1 MICNSMYGD
10 IVEKEDGSIR
20 SYEVSFVANLLDNFV
35 RVGDDVRSESPKKNK
50 LFDKAE
56 LHSSSGNIKDDSQ
69 IFYPDNKEND
79 VDKVSLKSLQID
91 IFSSRQ
97 RQRQS

>member
-1 MICNSMYGD
+1 MYGD
-10 IVEKEDGSIR
+10 VVEKEDGSIR
-20 SYEVSFVANLLDNFV
+20 SYEVSFVANSLDNFV
-35 RVGDDVRSESPKKNK
+35 RVGDVHSESPKKYK

-56 LHSSSGNIKDDSQ
+56 LLSSNGNIKDDSQ

-79 VDKVSLKSLQID
+79 FDKVSLKSLQVD
-91 IFSSRQ
+91 ILSSRQ